1 MARSVVVANI
11 MENPP
16 VLERASRLD
25 GTASRRY
32 MASWVVHVE
41 LNVFSIFAFMSVF
54 RIASLG
60 IVSGI

>member
-1 MARSVVVANI
+1 
-11 MENPP
+11 
-16 VLERASRLD
+16 
-25 GTASRRY
+25 